1 MRILS
6 TTLYAASIAAAIS
19 AFAMP
24 AMAEWK
30 PKGPIKLMIAFRAG
44 GGVDTQARLIAEA
57 ISKGKGWKIIPQQVT
72 GKAGAVLARKLKG
85 EPKDGLTIA
94 MLVTEAFGYN
104 MLVMKKPAYGIN
116 DFTYLT
122 TTSGSQMGIVAKKD
136 KGWKSFKD
144 VIAAAKKGK
153 TFKAGAMSQK
163 LADGMYL
170 LGKVHGVKFNT
181 VKFRGGKGVMNA
193 ITAGDIDF
201 GWVAGLQARAVK
213 AGDVVNL
220 ASGETS
226 KLKVSPN
233 APLVKDLGVPFDFGA
248 NFIFV
253 APAGIPADAR
263 KTITDAIV
271 EVVKDPK
278 TKANKFISRAFG
290 GPKIIRGKALD
301 EYIKNGI
308 KASQALL
315 KASG

>member
-1 MRILS
+1 MFHHSSKIAL
-6 TTLYAASIAAAIS
+6 AAAMTIAAVMS
-19 AFAMP
+19 AP
-24 AMAEWK
+24 ALAEWK

-44 GGVDTQARLIAEA
+44 GGVDTQARLIAEE
-57 ISKGKGWKIIPQQVT
+57 ITKRKGWKITPQQVT
-72 GKAGAVLARKLKG
+72 GKGGAVLARKIKD
-85 EPKDGLTIA
+85 EPKDGLTIG

-104 MLVMKKPAYGIN
+104 MLVMKRAGYSIK

-122 TTSGSQMGIVAKKD
+122 TTSGSQMGIVAKKS
-136 KGWKSFKD
+136 KGWKTFKD

-170 LGKVHGVKFNT
+170 LGKAHGVKFNT

-220 ASGETS
+220 ASGESS

-233 APLVKDLGVPFDFGA
+233 APLVKELGVDFDFGA
-248 NFIFV
+248 KFIFV

-263 KTITDAIV
+263 EAISAAIA
-271 EVVKDPK
+271 EVVSDPK
-278 TKANKFISRAFG
+278 TKANKFITRAFG
-290 GPKIIRGKALD
+290 GPKIISGKALD
-301 EYIKNGI
+301 DSIKAGI

-315 KASG
+315 KAAG